1 MGMNRSRGRMEADRP
16 ETDRVPFTGSRHIT
30 SSNRRKILMGRTL
43 TDKMAMDRTLM
54 GRIPM
59 DRTVMGRMAM
69 DRMAMDR
76 MAMGSRLM
84 RMGKTAMGS
93 RRNR

>member
-69 DRMAMDR
+69 DRMAM
-76 MAMGSRLM
+76 GSRLM

>member
-69 DRMAMDR
+69 DRMAMGR

-84 RMGKTAMGS
+84 RMGRTAMGS